1 MTSTL
6 QFKAT
11 ASSSPLQGDFLVQ
24 GDFLDAPAYYF
35 TALENVC
42 FQG

>member
-6 QFKAT
+6 QYKAT

-24 GDFLDAPAYYF
+24 GDFLDAVLNAH
-35 TALENVC
+35 
-42 FQG
+42 Q